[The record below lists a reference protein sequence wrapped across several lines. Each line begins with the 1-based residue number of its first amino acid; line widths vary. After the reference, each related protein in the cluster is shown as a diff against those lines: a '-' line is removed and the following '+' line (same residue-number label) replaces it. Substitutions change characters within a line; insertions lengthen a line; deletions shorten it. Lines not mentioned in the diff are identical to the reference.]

1 MKIIEYFNQST
12 VKSDWKTQY
21 IRYRLGRLK
30 HQYWLLNRKSK
41 DQIVIDSY
49 DYSILRNCQPGQTVF
64 FASAGYYLMD
74 LLPDMH
80 IVEMHPVVKTFYPT
94 VIICEDRNNLTTALP
109 VLADNFAVVN
119 NRADQWCTIDERNQN
134 VKYYTEIMNV
144 GCRFFY
150 SFRDT
155 QIPKLNRLKI
165 DMETYW
171 LDWAHSL
178 LESHGLKLVW
188 SSIQFPKKQPDCHGN
203 YDTLEN
209 PDTTN
214 GNLKFWFVYQGD
226 SWEIMYD

>member
-1 MKIIEYFNQST
+1 MKIIEHFNQSA
-12 VKSDWKTQY
+12 VKTDWKTQY

-49 DYSILRNCQPGQTVF
+49 DYSILRNCQSGHTVF
-64 FASAGYYLMD
+64 FGSAGYYLMN

-80 IVEMHPVVKTFYPT
+80 IVEMHPVVKTFYPEA
-94 VIICEDRNNLTTALP
+94 IICEDRNNIATALP

-119 NRADQWCTIDERNQN
+119 NRADIWTELEN
-134 VKYYTEIMNV
+134 VTGHCEKYVRAMRP

-155 QIPKLNRLKI
+155 QISGLNRLTT
-165 DMETYW
+165 DMEQHFFS
-171 LDWAHSL
+171 WAVS
-178 LESHGLKLVW
+178 LESKFGLKLCW
-188 SSIQFPKKQPDCHGN
+188 HSIDFRKNGPDGN
-203 YDTLEN
+203 GRYSQLEN

-226 SWEIMYD
+226 PWVIVND